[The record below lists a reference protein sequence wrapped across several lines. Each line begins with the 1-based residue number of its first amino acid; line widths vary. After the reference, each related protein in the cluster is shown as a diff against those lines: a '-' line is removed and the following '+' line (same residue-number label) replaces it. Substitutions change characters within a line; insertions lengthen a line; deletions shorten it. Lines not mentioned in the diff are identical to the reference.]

1 MWHDL
6 FVQQLPWTE
15 KVLRTVLVYALLV
28 VLFRLTGKRG
38 LASMNTFDVIVVFM
52 LGNVVQNAVIGN
64 DDSVTGGAIG
74 AVTLVAVNALV
85 NRLVVVSPLAQRL
98 FEGTPTTVI
107 RDGRVLP
114 GALRR
119 LGLQRT
125 ELEHAVRVQ
134 NGDDVAQ
141 VDHAELEPGGQL
153 LLTLKDDEQGA
164 TKADVAELL
173 ARLARVEDLL
183 TARPAP
189 PGGPP
194 GAGRRGC

>member
-107 RDGRVLP
+107 RDGRVVP

-183 TARPAP
+183 TARPTP
-189 PGGPP
+189 PGAPP
-194 GAGRRGC
+194 GAGRRDC

>member
-183 TARPAP
+183 TARPTP
-189 PGGPP
+189 PGAPP
-194 GAGRRGC
+194 GAGRRDC

>member
-85 NRLVVVSPLAQRL
+85 NRLVVVSSLAQRL

-107 RDGRVLP
+107 RDGRVVP

-189 PGGPP
+189 PGAPP
-194 GAGRRGC
+194 GAGRRDC